1 MAKKPKV
8 PEHENLERW
17 MVSYADLLTLL
28 FALFVILYGF
38 AMSAQ
43 TEVKSI
49 VQGLVQSFADMGF
62 VTARPGS
69 AALVGNM
76 GIDGTTSSE
85 YLSNISQKDIPIVN
99 APVEGAGGVLDF
111 GASLKSNVTNSPNDD
126 TNEKTEKDDTEG
138 SAKFGRDDDTRN
150 DSEIESAVQ
159 SESVNGAPLDSIQQ
173 EISQNIQ
180 ELLDEKLVVMT
191 RHESWLTI
199 DFNSYLVF
207 PQGSATIL
215 NRFKPVLDKLSETLA
230 GVKNYVHVRGYTD
243 NRYLGDELYKSSWEL
258 SSARAISVLNYFA
271 DKGVEQQRM
280 AVEAYGEFS
289 PSASNSTKRGRE
301 KNRKVVIAVSKY
313 AYNPKPLPIIEDDD
327 VKVNDGNNGK
337 GKSDFKPENY
347 NLIRLPD
354 GTIQLK
360 NKEK

>member
-1 MAKKPKV
+1 MKMFGIKSKAAGKALTVLLCAGILLGMSGCGRITDKKID
-8 PEHENLERW
+8 ELEDDG
-17 MVSYADLLTLL
+17 Y
-28 FALFVILYGF
+28 FVEQIDNN
-38 AMSAQ
+38 SICI
-43 TEVKSI
+43 TEDGIEYYFKT
-49 VQGLVQSFADMGF
+49 GL
-62 VTARPGS
+62 
-69 AALVGNM
+69 
-76 GIDGTTSSE
+76 I
-85 YLSNISQKDIPIVN
+85 
-99 APVEGAGGVLDF
+99 
-111 GASLKSNVTNSPNDD
+111 
-126 TNEKTEKDDTEG
+126 
-138 SAKFGRDDDTRN
+138 
-150 DSEIESAVQ
+150 
-159 SESVNGAPLDSIQQ
+159 
-173 EISQNIQ
+173 
-180 ELLDEKLVVMT
+180 
-191 RHESWLTI
+191 
-199 DFNSYLVF
+199 
-207 PQGSATIL
+207 
-215 NRFKPVLDKLSETLA
+215 KPVLDKLSETLA

>member
-1 MAKKPKV
+1 MAKKPKI

-28 FALFVILYGF
+28 VALFVILYGF
-38 AMSAQ
+38 ALSAQ

-69 AALVGNM
+69 SALVGNM
-76 GIDGTTSSE
+76 GIDGTKSSE
-85 YLSNISQKDIPIVN
+85 YLSNVPPNEVPIVN
-99 APVEGAGGVLDF
+99 APVEGAGGVLDW
-111 GASLKSNVTNSPNDD
+111 GASINNTTSQQSSDD
-126 TNEKTEKDDTEG
+126 KTEADAEAEKDTG
-138 SAKFGRDDDTRN
+138 SGAYGRDMETRN
-150 DSEIESAVQ
+150 ESDIDSVVPSDSI
-159 SESVNGAPLDSIQQ
+159 NGAALDSIQQ

-180 ELLDEKLVVMT
+180 ELLDENLVAIT
-191 RHESWLTI
+191 RQESWLTI
-199 DFNSYLVF
+199 DFNASLMF

-215 NRFKPVLDKLSETLA
+215 NRFKPILDKLSEVLG

-258 SSARAISVLNYFA
+258 SAARAISVLNYFTE
-271 DKGVEQQRM
+271 KGIEPRRM

-301 KNRKVVIAVSKY
+301 KNRKVTIAVSKY

-327 VKVNDGNNGK
+327 IKVMDK
-337 GKSDFKPENY
+337 DQSKKDSFQPENY
-347 NLIRLPD
+347 DLIRLPD
-354 GTIQLK
+354 GTMQLK
-360 NKEK
+360 SKEN